1 MTTENAIETFLDDSP
16 LFADLNDVEKEVVE
30 EHMYEMHLDPE
41 EEIFHESD
49 PGDFVCFVVSGSLQ
63 VLKKNEDGKQVEL
76 AVLGRGQSIGEMGMI
91 DNTTRFATVKA
102 LDDVVLM
109 VLTRKGFDLLLAQY
123 PNIGIVILRTL
134 ARLMSEKIR
143 ELSHDFMEFYGK

>member
-1 MTTENAIETFLDDSP
+1 MENAIENFLDDSP
-16 LFADLNDVEKEVVE
+16 LFADLSEVEKAVVE
-30 EHMYEMHLDPE
+30 EHMYEMHLDPD
-41 EEIFHESD
+41 EILFRETD
-49 PGDFVCFVVSGSLQ
+49 PGDFVCFVVSGTLQ
-63 VLKKNEDGKQVEL
+63 VLKQNESGEMIEL

-102 LDDVVLM
+102 QDDAVLM

-123 PNIGIVILRTL
+123 PPIGIVILRTL

-143 ELSHDFMEFYGK
+143 ELSHDFMEFYSR